1 MFIEKAGIETR
12 GRRITEKSVP
22 LNLRDPHLAISPSK
36 HVWLWICKCLGRLVL
51 YTSLLFLCVDVCVS
65 FSCLHFLCVLFL
77 CAATFV
83 SVCVCSSLLFVRMCV
98 IALSMC
104 AVVYVRMSMSAF
116 LVCIHLSCSRVSPIC
131 FYVSDHFSFRV
142 YFACVYCYLLSTSF
156 VFK

>member
-1 MFIEKAGIETR
+1 MSGSACFVYEFTF
-12 GRRITEKSVP
+12 
-22 LNLRDPHLAISPSK
+22 
-36 HVWLWICKCLGRLVL
+36 LVCG
-51 YTSLLFLCVDVCVS
+51 CV
-65 FSCLHFLCVLFL
+65 CVLF
-77 CAATFV
+77 V
-83 SVCVCSSLLFVRMCV
+83 SAFFVRTFPVCGNFRVCMRVFIPAFRTHVCV